1 MTPTG
6 RLRIGRKCFSSVLRP
21 KKGAPDEEIGS
32 SFISFRDAY
41 TSLVLVGAWP
51 TGRQALGLAKLGT
64 WTATRVE

>member
-1 MTPTG
+1 
-6 RLRIGRKCFSSVLRP
+6 VLRP

-32 SFISFRDAY
+32 SFISFRNAY